1 MSKSRATAPPAIL
14 QRPQQSPLDD
24 QELREKI
31 VEILSNTANGCLI
44 ELGYYPGI
52 TQKLKQLEATNVTWQ
67 TENVKLYDDNRR
79 LLETVRGL
87 QERLRLVSVPE
98 VQKLERIRRLE
109 SEVQTLREAIA
120 RQHPDSAGFQKE
132 FNRLKESYAHAF
144 NEVNRLTGLLQSQS
158 TAIRPSTHV
167 GPQPRSA
174 PVQVQSHTQAV
185 PLQQLN
191 SVPQVPQRQIP
202 VPSGAW
208 HGGQPHPSSTKHM
221 PGRFPQKHP
230 LQQTQSASLMQR
242 QPNPQLRRPS
252 TVASIPMRE

>member
-1 MSKSRATAPPAIL
+1 MSESRATVPP
-14 QRPQQSPLDD
+14 QRQQQPLDD
-24 QELREKI
+24 RELREKI

-52 TQKLKQLEATNVTWQ
+52 TQKMKQLEATNVTWQ

-87 QERLRLVSVPE
+87 QEKLRLISVPE
-98 VQKLERIRRLE
+98 LQKLERIRRLE
-109 SEVQTLREAIA
+109 SEVQTLREAVG
-120 RQHPDSAGFQKE
+120 RQHPEAGFQKE

-158 TAIRPSTHV
+158 TTIRPSTHI

-174 PVQVQSHTQAV
+174 LVQHTQGV

-191 SVPQVPQRQIP
+191 SVPQVSQRQIQ
-202 VPSGAW
+202 VPSGTW
-208 HGGQPHPSSTKHM
+208 HGGHPHPSSTKHM
-221 PGRFPQKHP
+221 QGRLPQTHP
-230 LQQTQSASLMQR
+230 LQQTQTASLKQR
-242 QPNPQLRRPS
+242 QVHSTTIPNLQLRQ
-252 TVASIPMRE
+252 